1 MCDTLCLLGAD
12 RTIFAKNSD
21 RPRDEIQVV
30 EAHPR
35 REGGGMLR
43 TTHLEIEDVGAHALL
58 GSRPAWMWGNELGV
72 NEHGVAIGNERVY
85 TLDDPTPAPPA
96 LTGMD
101 LVRLGLERGKTAVDA
116 IDAMTTLLEQHGQG
130 GACLESGDA
139 YWSSFLVA
147 DANSAWVLETSDRT
161 WAARPVDR
169 GAAISN
175 RLSLGSEWTRAS
187 DDLHAGDDFSARIDP
202 TAPAQ
207 RAEVRLA
214 ATTACL
220 TNGVQSPADVVAT
233 LRHHGTGPWGAPGSD
248 PGHVEP
254 VPAPEEAE
262 QDRPTVCWHDYT
274 TLATTA
280 SMVAELRPTND
291 RSGTQAWVALG
302 SPCASVYMPVFAPH
316 AVPAAFAD
324 PSTWLRFACVR
335 DRVESETTA
344 LSKVRT
350 VLGPIEAELWDRAR
364 DVPDDP
370 DDPDDPDQQRAFVEW
385 DGARST
391 PGWSASARNT
401 TRFGTDGVQP
411 RGSVGEGRRHGA

>member
-1 MCDTLCLLGAD
+1 MCDTLCLLGTD

-43 TTHLEIEDVGAHALL
+43 TTHLEIKDVGASALL

-85 TLDDPTPAPPA
+85 TLDDPTSAPAA

-101 LVRLGLERGKTAVDA
+101 LVRLGLERGKSADGA
-116 IDAMTTLLEQHGQG
+116 IDAMTELLELHGQG

-147 DANSAWVLETSDRT
+147 DPTSAWVLETSERT
-161 WAARPVDR
+161 WAARRVDR

-175 RLSLGSEWTRAS
+175 RLSLGTQWTRAS
-187 DDLHAGDDFSARIDP
+187 DDLRTGEDFSARIDP

-207 RAEVRLA
+207 RAAVRLA
-214 ATTACL
+214 ATTARL
-220 TNGVQSPADVVAT
+220 KADDQSPSGVVAT
-233 LRHHGTGPWGAPGSD
+233 LRHHGTGPWGAPGDD

-254 VPAPEEAE
+254 LPSPEEAE

-280 SMVAELRPTND
+280 SMVAELRPRGEPSETP
-291 RSGTQAWVALG
+291 AWVALG
-302 SPCASVYMPVFAPH
+302 SPCASVYVPVFAPH
-316 AVPAAFAD
+316 AVPAAFAA
-324 PSTWLRFACVR
+324 PATWLRFARLR
-335 DRVESETTA
+335 DRVENEASA
-344 LSKVRT
+344 LAEARS
-350 VLGPIEAELWDRAR
+350 VLAPIEAELWERAR
-364 DVPDDP
+364 EVPDDP
-370 DDPDDPDQQRAFVEW
+370 DEQRAFVELGW
-385 DGARST
+385 HKVDEGLVRLGA
-391 PGWSASARNT
+391 
-401 TRFGTDGVQP
+401 
-411 RGSVGEGRRHGA
+411 

>member
-21 RPRDEIQVV
+21 RPRDEIHVV
-30 EAHPR
+30 EVHPR
-35 REGGGMLR
+35 RTGGGMLR
-43 TTHLEIEDVGAHALL
+43 TTHLEIKDIGAYALL

-85 TLDDPTPAPPA
+85 TLDDPTTAPAA

-101 LVRLGLERGKTAVDA
+101 LVRLGLERGKTADNA
-116 IDAMTTLLEQHGQG
+116 IDAMTGLLELHGQG

-147 DANSAWVLETSDRT
+147 DANSAWVLETSEST

-169 GAAISN
+169 AAAISN
-175 RLSLGSEWTRAS
+175 RLSLGTEWTRAS
-187 DDLHAGDDFSARIDP
+187 ADLSRGDDFSTRIDP

-220 TNGVQSPADVVAT
+220 TTDDQSPARVVAT
-233 LRHHGTGPWGAPGSD
+233 LRHHGTIPWGAPGDD
-248 PGHVEP
+248 PGLVQP
-254 VPAPEEAE
+254 LPAPEEAE

-280 SMVAELRPTND
+280 SMVADLRPATQPN
-291 RSGTQAWVALG
+291 GTQAWVALG
-302 SPCASVYMPVFAPH
+302 SPCASVYLPVFAPH

-324 PSTWLRFACVR
+324 PSTWLRFARLR
-335 DRVESETTA
+335 DRVEQKAAA
-344 LSKVRT
+344 LSEVRA
-350 VLGPIEAELWDRAR
+350 VLGPIEADLWERAHG
-364 DVPDDP
+364 V
-370 DDPDDPDQQRAFVEW
+370 PDDPDQQRAFVEMGW
-385 DGARST
+385 HHVDTGLVRLGA
-391 PGWSASARNT
+391 
-401 TRFGTDGVQP
+401 
-411 RGSVGEGRRHGA
+411 